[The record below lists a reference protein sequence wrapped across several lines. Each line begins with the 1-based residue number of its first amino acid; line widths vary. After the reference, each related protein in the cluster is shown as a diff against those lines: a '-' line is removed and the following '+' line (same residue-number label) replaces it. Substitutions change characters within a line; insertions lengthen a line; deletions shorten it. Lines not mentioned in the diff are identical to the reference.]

1 MKKYL
6 FIIAIL
12 LCTDHAHSQSNAS
25 FAGEIAAFRYS
36 DSISFPP
43 KDAILFVGSSSFR
56 KWTDV
61 QDYFPGY
68 TIINR
73 GFGGSQLENV
83 IYYADKIIY
92 PYHPKQVIIY
102 CGDNDFAYDTT
113 VTAQVVSSRFRKL
126 FSLIRQHLPSANIG
140 FVSIK
145 FSPSRKQFWNKMKET
160 NHLIDHFLS
169 KEKNAEFIDVTKA
182 MVDEDGNVRT
192 DIYQNDMLHL
202 KPSGYK
208 IWQKIIAPYL
218 LK

>member
-1 MKKYL
+1 MKKYA

-12 LCTDHAHSQSNAS
+12 FYFHAAYAQSNAS
-25 FAGEIAAFRYS
+25 FAGEIAAFRHS
-36 DSISFPP
+36 DSIAFPP
-43 KDAILFVGSSSFR
+43 KHAILFVGSSSFR

-83 IYYADKIIY
+83 IHYADKIIY
-92 PYHPKQVIIY
+92 PYSPKQVIIY

-113 VTAQVVSSRFRKL
+113 VTAQTVAGRFREL
-126 FSLIRQHLPSANIG
+126 FSLIRQHLPNANIG

-145 FSPSRKQFWNKMKET
+145 YSPSRKQFWDKMKET
-160 NHLIDHFLS
+160 NKLVSCFLS
-169 KEKNAEFIDVTKA
+169 KKKNAEYIDVTKA
-182 MVDEDGNVRT
+182 MLDENGNIRT
-192 DIYQNDMLHL
+192 DIYRSDMLHL

-208 IWQKIIAPYL
+208 IWQRVIAPYL
-218 LK
+218 MK